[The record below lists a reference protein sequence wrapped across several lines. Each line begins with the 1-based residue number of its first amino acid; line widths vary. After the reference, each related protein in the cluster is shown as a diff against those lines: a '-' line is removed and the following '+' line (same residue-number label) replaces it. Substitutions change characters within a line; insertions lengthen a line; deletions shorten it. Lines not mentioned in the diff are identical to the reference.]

1 MHYAPFSTAVALVL
15 IGQVQAADNQAI
27 TEQMANLSRI
37 EASQRGFNLSLS
49 VYQGVR
55 KSVDDA
61 GRSRAATQIHIGR

>member
-37 EASQRGFNLSLS
+37 EASQRGSNLSLPFIR
-49 VYQGVR
+49 G
-55 KSVDDA
+55 
-61 GRSRAATQIHIGR
+61 